1 MKKMRLNKKLLLRA
15 LGVIGS
21 LACVAAFIYRP
32 SFPTPDKLFVF
43 LLFVF
48 MAYGQAWQLFK
59 RLFPFVAVILVYE
72 SFRSFADQLNS
83 HVDYLFAPHMDRLLF
98 GNLPTVYLQDWLW
111 KGHTSWYDYVLYI
124 PYLFHFIIPFGLAI
138 LIWKT
143 RESEYN
149 RALTTYLVVA
159 FGAFLTF
166 FLFPS
171 APPWLA
177 SQNHYI
183 QPITRISSQ
192 VWAGLGLKD
201 FPSVYN
207 HIAPNPVAAI
217 PSLHAA
223 WAVLLLIFV
232 WKLYGWRWGLVSAV
246 YPFLIFFGTIYEGE
260 HYAFDVITGIIYGVA
275 GYLITPWLMRQG
287 GIFWAWFKAKYSSST
302 KTALVSGR

>member
-1 MKKMRLNKKLLLRA
+1 MKLERKLLSKIIGAAGVGTCLIAFA
-15 LGVIGS
+15 L
-21 LACVAAFIYRP
+21 RP
-32 SFPTPDKLFVF
+32 SFPTPDKLFIF

-48 MAYGQAWQLFK
+48 MADSQAWQLFK
-59 RLFPFVAVILVYE
+59 KLSPFVAVILIYE
-72 SFRSFADQLNS
+72 SFRGIADRLNT
-83 HVDYLFAPHMDRLLF
+83 HVNYLFAPHADKLLF
-98 GNLPTVYLQDWLW
+98 GKLPTIYLQHWLW
-111 KGHTSWYDYVLYI
+111 KGHTSWYDYALYI
-124 PYLFHFIIPFGLAI
+124 PYLFHFVIPFGLAI

-149 RALTTYLVVA
+149 RALSTYLVVA
-159 FGAFLTF
+159 FAAFLTF
-166 FLFPS
+166 FIFPA

-217 PSLHAA
+217 PSLHAG
-223 WAVLLLIFV
+223 WAVLFLLFV
-232 WKLYGWRWGLVSAV
+232 WKLYGRRWGMISAI

-260 HYAFDVITGIIYGVA
+260 HYAIDVIAGIVYAVA
-275 GYLITPWLMRQG
+275 GYMATPWLMRQ
-287 GIFWAWFKAKYSSST
+287 WRSVWKSFKSKYSSST
-302 KTALVSGR
+302 KTALVSRRL